1 MSHSRVSLGRT
12 ASPCITERWGRPP
25 RRPGAGKCAREG
37 PGPGLQGA
45 PLTAPFLPP
54 PPSPPS
60 SRLGCLLVRAIS
72 LCGARRGGYS
82 VRRLIPCPQR
92 ASRRPPVTLYLKK
105 KKKSGRGQVIHWD
118 RWSPQ
123 HHPGHLKKECA
134 LPSGLPL
141 EEPIVGLAW
150 RPHLDYRSLGPTKS
164 KLWIS
169 QVSRSSFTRPYISPV
184 SHTWAG
190 TEMHTQTP
198 VRAGETKEPRYLGGG
213 GGG

>member
-1 MSHSRVSLGRT
+1 MGKA
-12 ASPCITERWGRPP
+12 ASETRGGEVRP
-25 RRPGAGKCAREG
+25 RRPRARPAGRA
-37 PGPGLQGA
+37 PDSALSSPTALPAIFPLGL
-45 PLTAPFLPP
+45 
-54 PPSPPS
+54 PSR
-60 SRLGCLLVRAIS
+60 SRNKS
-72 LCGARRGGYS
+72 LWRQAWR
-82 VRRLIPCPQR
+82 VQR
-92 ASRRPPVTLYLKK
+92 AQTHSLPSEGFQATTGHALFKK